1 VISKLI
7 TVILVTV
14 LVVYLLRRM
23 SGDRAASHTKPQPP
37 AGKNK
42 AAEDMVRCQV
52 CGVNLP
58 RSEAILSQGRF
69 YCCDEH
75 RKSGA

>member
-1 VISKLI
+1 MSKII
-7 TVILVTV
+7 TLILVTV

-23 SGDRAASHTKPQPP
+23 AGNRVDPTKSAPP
-37 AGKNK
+37 AGKSK
-42 AAEDMVRCQV
+42 AAEDMVRCQA

-58 RSEAILSQGRF
+58 RSEALMSQGRF

-75 RKSGA
+75 RKSGT

>member
-1 VISKLI
+1 VNKIVV
-7 TVILVTV
+7 VILVTV
-14 LVVYLLRRM
+14 LVVYLVRRM
-23 SGDRAASHTKPQPP
+23 AANRVDPTKTAPP

-42 AAEDMVRCQV
+42 GAEDMVRCQV

-58 RSEAILSQGRF
+58 RSEALMSQGRF

>member
-1 VISKLI
+1 MSKII

-14 LVVYLLRRM
+14 LVIYLFRRM
-23 SGDRAASHTKPQPP
+23 TGNRTNQTKSPP
-37 AGKNK
+37 SADNNK

-58 RSEAILSQGRF
+58 RSEALLSQGRF

-75 RKSGA
+75 RQPKV

>member
-1 VISKLI
+1 MTKIIFFVL
-7 TVILVTV
+7 LA
-14 LVVYLLRRM
+14 LVVVLWFKFKAGQRPTPPAK
-23 SGDRAASHTKPQPP
+23 SGDRPV
-37 AGKNK
+37 
-42 AAEDMVRCQV
+42 EDMVRCQV

-75 RKSGA
+75 RLRG

>member
-1 VISKLI
+1 MINKIVI
-7 TVILVTV
+7 VILVTV
-14 LVVYLLRRM
+14 LVIYLLRRM
-23 SGDRAASHTKPQPP
+23 AGKRADRTNPP
-37 AGKNK
+37 PSSGKNK
-42 AAEDMVRCQV
+42 AAEDMVRCQT

>member
-1 VISKLI
+1 MSKII

-14 LVVYLLRRM
+14 LVVYLFRRM
-23 SGDRAASHTKPQPP
+23 AQNRGGKSIQPANDAKKKPV
-37 AGKNK
+37 
-42 AAEDMVRCQV
+42 EDMVRCRV

-58 RSEAILSQGRF
+58 RSEAILSRGRI

-75 RKSGA
+75 RQSDT

>member
-1 VISKLI
+1 MSKII

-14 LVVYLLRRM
+14 LVVYMFRRM
-23 SGDRAASHTKPQPP
+23 AQNRNNKNIQPP
-37 AGKNK
+37 SDEKK
-42 AAEDMVRCQV
+42 KKVEDMVRCQV

-58 RSEAILSQGRF
+58 RSEAILSRGRI

-75 RKSGA
+75 RQSDN

>member
-1 VISKLI
+1 MSKIISLILI
-7 TVILVTV
+7 TVLA
-14 LVVYLLRRM
+14 VYLLRRM
-23 SGDRAASHTKPQPP
+23 AGNRASGIKPPDS

-42 AAEDMVRCQV
+42 AAEDMVRCKV

-58 RSEAILSQGRF
+58 RSEALMSQGRF

-75 RKSGA
+75 RKSDA

>member
-1 VISKLI
+1 MSKII

-14 LVVYLLRRM
+14 LVVYLFRRM
-23 SGDRAASHTKPQPP
+23 AQNRGDKGIQPP
-37 AGKNK
+37 SDAKK
-42 AAEDMVRCQV
+42 KTVEDMVRCQV

-58 RSEAILSQGRF
+58 RSEAILSRGRI

-75 RKSGA
+75 RQSDS

>member
-1 VISKLI
+1 MNKIVV
-7 TVILVTV
+7 VILVTV
-14 LVVYLLRRM
+14 LVVYLVRRM
-23 SGDRAASHTKPQPP
+23 AANRVNPPKTPP

-42 AAEDMVRCQV
+42 GAEDMVRCQV

-58 RSEAILSQGRF
+58 RSEALMSQGRF